1 MTRRG
6 PSSPDLILA
15 AARREFSA
23 HGLAGA
29 RTDAIARRAGVN
41 KQLLH
46 YYFKT
51 KASLYHA
58 ALERAATELA
68 TDLGRIPLVGLTAVE
83 RLRRLIRGQFDLL
96 AEREEITR
104 LLVRSDGDGTWVG
117 TAVTPVAR
125 LLTEGQATGF
135 FRDDVDPLLHARQAL
150 LLHLGYFAL
159 LPVTSTWGPRALWRD
174 RVTELLVK
182 GCTW

>member
-1 MTRRG
+1 M
-6 PSSPDLILA
+6 
-15 AARREFSA
+15 
-23 HGLAGA
+23 HGFGGA
-29 RTDAIARRAGVN
+29 RTAAIARHAGVN

-46 YYFKT
+46 YYFTT
-51 KASLYHA
+51 KLELYHA
-58 ALERAATELA
+58 TLDAAATELA
-68 TDLGRIPLVGLTAVE
+68 SALGRIPLVGLTAVE
-83 RLRRLIRGQFDLL
+83 RLRRLLRGQFDLL
-96 AEREEITR
+96 AEREEVTR
-104 LLVRSDGDGTWVG
+104 LLVRSDGGGTWAD
-117 TAVTPVAR
+117 TAATPVAT

-159 LPVTSTWGPRALWRD
+159 LPVTSTWGPRTAWRD

>member
-1 MTRRG
+1 MTRRS
-6 PSSPDLILA
+6 PTSPDLILA

-29 RTDAIARRAGVN
+29 RTEAIARRAGVN

-46 YYFKT
+46 YYFST
-51 KASLYHA
+51 KALLYRA
-58 ALERAATELA
+58 TLDAAATELA
-68 TDLGRIPLVGLTAVE
+68 GGLARLPLVGLTAVE
-83 RLRRLIRGQFDLL
+83 RLRRLLRGQFDLL
-96 AEREEITR
+96 AEREEVTR
-104 LLVRSDGDGTWVG
+104 LLVRSDGDGGWVA
-117 TAVTPVAR
+117 TAVTPVTT

-135 FRDDVDPLLHARQAL
+135 FRDDVDPLLQARQAL

-159 LPVTSTWGPRALWRD
+159 LPVTSTWGPRAAWRD

-182 GCTW
+182 GCTG